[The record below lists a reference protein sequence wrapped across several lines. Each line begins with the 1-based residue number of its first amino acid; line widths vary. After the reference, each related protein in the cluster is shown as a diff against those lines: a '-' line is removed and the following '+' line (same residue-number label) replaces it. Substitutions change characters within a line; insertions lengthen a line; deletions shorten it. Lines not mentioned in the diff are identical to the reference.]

1 MAKWVA
7 VTGKVV
13 LLFASLCIQSSCIWA
28 QSKSAVTEDGPD
40 QELKEFRIDDLEARL
55 PTMEPEQG
63 EYFAGVLANRAGRI
77 PESIRLLK
85 SVLPSIRTSHPDR
98 TAVAL
103 QALADDYIKN
113 FQYGDAAQ
121 VYDDLLTHF
130 SSQLGPDELKGA
142 KDDVGLARILREAPA
157 QTVTWDGAVRL
168 KTERNPLN
176 SMNVDLT
183 VNGVQGPWL
192 LDTGANFSVVSKSFA
207 ERLGLKFL
215 PGVTQT
221 QAGLTG
227 IENPLRVA
235 LLPTLRMGGATLH
248 NVVVLV
254 LDDANLNIN
263 LGKQAYQINGI
274 IGYPVF
280 QALRTI
286 TFLHD
291 GEFEAGDEARAAGIG
306 ARMYMN
312 YLTPIVECKVEGR
325 DLPFSFDTGADSTDL
340 LVRYYQRFHSAS
352 KGWKRSKTMSAGA
365 GGVVKQEI
373 YIQPHVRLGIGDKT
387 VTLERVPIHTSAT
400 GTDIADLYGNLGQ
413 DVVANFESF
422 TLDFS
427 TMTFSLGNLL
437 APDKANQA
445 ADMAAIVKITKAYAE
460 VHMNRDETAIDAV
473 AAVMADGFYYHDRT
487 RGVMGSKDE
496 ILASI
501 KSKDFVT
508 ESISFK
514 PYIVRIFGST
524 AIAQS
529 VNRVI
534 GAIGGNAFSS
544 PFVSVDIFAKRSG
557 RWIWVGSENDKI
569 GDEVSDKLLCNGEVC
584 KPNQAAFVVDS
595 STAPALA
602 HEAISAGGAAD
613 RAAIVSI
620 TKDFA
625 GMQVTKNKAT
635 FDAVSATM
643 ADDFYFYDHTA
654 GTIGSKQEILTAMK
668 SRLESKE
675 DVAASFDFKPSMIRI
690 FGSTGIAK
698 YNLTVD
704 GALNGKAYRKS
715 KVIVDVF
722 EKRNDRWIW
731 IGTESEDVGDRVS
744 EEVLCN
750 GTICTPNQN
759 GFVEKRLVGT

>member
-1 MAKWVA
+1 MEYDTITLLNILYFIQRRSTDSLLERNFKHSQSLPIETAKKEQKMAKWVA
-7 VTGKVV
+7 VTSKVI

-192 LDTGANFSVVSKSFA
+192 LDTGANLSVVSKSFA

-263 LGKQAYQINGI
+263 LGKPAYQINGI

-286 TFLHD
+286 TFLRD
-291 GEFEAGDEARAAGIG
+291 GEFEAGDEARAAGTG

-312 YLTPIVECKVEGR
+312 QLTPIVECKVEGR
-325 DLPFSFDTGADSTDL
+325 DLPFSFDSGASSTDL
-340 LVRYYQRFHSAS
+340 LVRYYQQFHSAS

-365 GGVVKQEI
+365 GGVVKRKI
-373 YIQPHVRLGIGDKT
+373 YIQPQVKLGIGDKT
-387 VTLERVPIHTSAT
+387 LTLEKVPIYTSGT
-400 GTDIADLYGNLGQ
+400 GTDTNEQLYGNLGQ
-413 DVVANFESF
+413 DVVADFESF

-427 TMTFSLGNLL
+427 TMTLSLGKLL
-437 APDKANQA
+437 APDKAN
-445 ADMAAIVKITKAYAE
+445 
-460 VHMNRDETAIDAV
+460 
-473 AAVMADGFYYHDRT
+473 
-487 RGVMGSKDE
+487 
-496 ILASI
+496 
-501 KSKDFVT
+501 
-508 ESISFK
+508 
-514 PYIVRIFGST
+514 P
-524 AIAQS
+524 
-529 VNRVI
+529 
-534 GAIGGNAFSS
+534 
-544 PFVSVDIFAKRSG
+544 
-557 RWIWVGSENDKI
+557 
-569 GDEVSDKLLCNGEVC
+569 
-584 KPNQAAFVVDS
+584 
-595 STAPALA
+595 
-602 HEAISAGGAAD
+602 
-613 RAAIVSI
+613 
-620 TKDFA
+620 
-625 GMQVTKNKAT
+625 
-635 FDAVSATM
+635 
-643 ADDFYFYDHTA
+643 
-654 GTIGSKQEILTAMK
+654 KQ
-668 SRLESKE
+668 
-675 DVAASFDFKPSMIRI
+675 
-690 FGSTGIAK
+690 
-698 YNLTVD
+698 
-704 GALNGKAYRKS
+704 
-715 KVIVDVF
+715 
-722 EKRNDRWIW
+722 
-731 IGTESEDVGDRVS
+731 
-744 EEVLCN
+744 
-750 GTICTPNQN
+750 
-759 GFVEKRLVGT
+759 

>member
-7 VTGKVV
+7 VIGKVV
-13 LLFASLCIQSSCIWA
+13 LLFASLCIQASCTWA

-40 QELKEFRIDDLEARL
+40 QELKEFRLGDLEARL
-55 PTMEPEQG
+55 PTMEPVPER
-63 EYFAGVLANRAGRI
+63 EYFAGVLANREGRI
-77 PESIRLLK
+77 PESIQLLK
-85 SVLPSIRTSHPDR
+85 SVLPGIRTSHPDR
-98 TAVAL
+98 AAVAL
-103 QALADDYIKN
+103 QALADDYIKS

-130 SSQLGPDELKGA
+130 SGQLGPDELKGT
-142 KDDVGLARILREAPA
+142 KDDAGLARILREAPA

-192 LDTGANFSVVSKSFA
+192 LDTGANLSVVSKSFA

-235 LLPTLRMGGATLH
+235 LLPTLPMGGATLH
-248 NVVVLV
+248 NVVALV

-291 GEFEAGDEARAAGIG
+291 GEFEAGDEARAAGTG

-312 YLTPIVECKVEGR
+312 QLTPIIECKVEGS
-325 DLPFSFDTGADSTDL
+325 DLPFSFDTGASSTDL
-340 LVRYYQRFHSAS
+340 LVRYYQQFHSAS

-365 GGVVKQEI
+365 GGVVKRKI
-373 YIQPHVRLGIGDKT
+373 YIQPQVKIGIGDKT
-387 VTLERVPIHTSAT
+387 VTLEKVPIYTSGT
-400 GTDIADLYGNLGQ
+400 GTDTNEQLYGNLGQ
-413 DVVANFESF
+413 DVVADFESF

-437 APDKANQA
+437 PPDKANQA

-460 VHMNRDETAIDAV
+460 VHMNKDEAAIDAV

-514 PYIVRIFGST
+514 PYIVRMFGST

-529 VNRVI
+529 VNRVN
-534 GAIGGNAFSS
+534 GAIGGKAFSS
-544 PFVSVDIFAKRSG
+544 PFVSVDIFTKRSG

-569 GDEVSDKLLCNGEVC
+569 GDKVSDKLLCNGAIC

-620 TKDFA
+620 AKDFV
-625 GMQVTKNKAT
+625 GMQVTKDKAT
-635 FDAVSATM
+635 FDRLSASM
-643 ADDFYFYDHTA
+643 ADDFYLYDHTA
-654 GTIGSKQEILTAMK
+654 GTIDSKQEILTAMK

-675 DVAASFDFKPSMIRI
+675 DVAASFDFKPSIIRI

-698 YNLTVD
+698 YNPTVD

-715 KVIVDVF
+715 RVIVDVF

-731 IGTESEDVGDRVS
+731 IGAESEDVGDRVS
-744 EEVLCN
+744 ENVLCS
-750 GTICTPNQN
+750 GTICTPNQH
-759 GFVEKRLVGT
+759 GFVVKR

>member
-7 VTGKVV
+7 VIGKVV
-13 LLFASLCIQSSCIWA
+13 LLFASLGIQSSCTWA

-40 QELKEFRIDDLEARL
+40 LELKEFRLDDLEARL
-55 PTMEPEQG
+55 PTMEPVLER

-98 TAVAL
+98 AALAL
-103 QALADDYIKN
+103 QALADDYIKS

-121 VYDDLLTHF
+121 VYDDLLAHF
-130 SSQLGPDELKGA
+130 STQLGPDELKGA
-142 KDDVGLARILREAPA
+142 KDDAGLARILREAPA

-192 LDTGANFSVVSKSFA
+192 LDTGANLSVVSKSFA
-207 ERLGLKFL
+207 ERLGLNFL

-291 GEFEAGDEARAAGIG
+291 GEFEAGDEARAAGTG

-312 YLTPIVECKVEGR
+312 YLTPIVECKIEGR
-325 DLPFSFDTGADSTDL
+325 NLPFSFDSGASSTDL
-340 LVRYYQRFHSAS
+340 LVRYYQQFHSAS

-365 GGVVKQEI
+365 GGVVKRKI
-373 YIQPHVRLGIGDKT
+373 YIQPQVKLGIGDKT
-387 VTLERVPIHTSAT
+387 VTLEKVPIYTSGT
-400 GTDIADLYGNLGQ
+400 GTDTNDELYGNLGQ
-413 DVVANFESF
+413 DVVADFESF

-427 TMTFSLGNLL
+427 TMTFSLGSLL

-460 VHMNRDETAIDAV
+460 VHMNKDEAAIDAV

-529 VNRVI
+529 VNRVN
-534 GAIGGNAFSS
+534 GAIGGKAFSS
-544 PFVSVDIFAKRSG
+544 PFVSVDIFTKRSSQ
-557 RWIWVGSENDKI
+557 WIWVGSENDKI
-569 GDEVSDKLLCNGEVC
+569 GDKVSDKLLCNGAIC

-620 TKDFA
+620 AKDFV
-625 GMQVTKNKAT
+625 GMQVTKDKTT
-635 FDAVSATM
+635 FDRLSASM

-654 GTIGSKQEILTAMK
+654 GTIDSKQEILTEMK

-675 DVAASFDFKPSMIRI
+675 DIAPSFDFKPSMIRI

-698 YNLTVD
+698 YDITVD
-704 GALNGKAYRKS
+704 RALNGKADRKS
-715 KVIVDVF
+715 RVIVDVF

-731 IGTESEDVGDRVS
+731 IGAESEDVGDRVS

-750 GTICTPNQN
+750 GTICTPNQH
-759 GFVEKRLVGT
+759 GFVVKR

>member
-7 VTGKVV
+7 VIGKVV
-13 LLFASLCIQSSCIWA
+13 LLFASLGIQSSCTWA

-40 QELKEFRIDDLEARL
+40 LELKEFRLDDLEARL
-55 PTMEPEQG
+55 PTMEPVLER

-98 TAVAL
+98 TALAL
-103 QALADDYIKN
+103 QALADDYIKS

-121 VYDDLLTHF
+121 VYDDLLAHF
-130 SSQLGPDELKGA
+130 STQLGPDELKGA
-142 KDDVGLARILREAPA
+142 KDDAGLARILREAPA

-192 LDTGANFSVVSKSFA
+192 LDTGANLSVVSKSFA
-207 ERLGLKFL
+207 ERLGLNFL

-235 LLPTLRMGGATLH
+235 LLPTLPMGGATLH

-291 GEFEAGDEARAAGIG
+291 GEFEAGDEARAAGTG

-312 YLTPIVECKVEGR
+312 YLTPIVECKIEGR
-325 DLPFSFDTGADSTDL
+325 NLPFSFDSGASSTDL
-340 LVRYYQRFHSAS
+340 LVRYYQQFHSAS

-365 GGVVKQEI
+365 GGVVKRKI
-373 YIQPHVRLGIGDKT
+373 YIQPQVKLGIGDKT
-387 VTLERVPIHTSAT
+387 VTLEKVPIYTSGT
-400 GTDIADLYGNLGQ
+400 GTDTNDELYGNLGQ
-413 DVVANFESF
+413 DVVADFESF

-427 TMTFSLGNLL
+427 TMTFSLGSLL

-460 VHMNRDETAIDAV
+460 VHMNKDEAAIDAV

-529 VNRVI
+529 VNRVN
-534 GAIGGNAFSS
+534 GAIGGKAFSS
-544 PFVSVDIFAKRSG
+544 PFVSVDIFTKRSSQ
-557 RWIWVGSENDKI
+557 WIWVGSENDKI
-569 GDEVSDKLLCNGEVC
+569 GDKVSDKLLCNGAIC

-620 TKDFA
+620 AKDFV
-625 GMQVTKNKAT
+625 GMQVTKDKTT
-635 FDAVSATM
+635 FDRLSASM

-654 GTIGSKQEILTAMK
+654 GTIDSKQEILTEMK

-675 DVAASFDFKPSMIRI
+675 DIAPSFDFKPSMIRI

-698 YNLTVD
+698 YDITVD
-704 GALNGKAYRKS
+704 RALNGKADRKS
-715 KVIVDVF
+715 RVIVDVF

-731 IGTESEDVGDRVS
+731 IGAESEDVGDRVS

-750 GTICTPNQN
+750 GTICTPNQH
-759 GFVEKRLVGT
+759 GFVVKR

>member
-7 VTGKVV
+7 VIGKVV
-13 LLFASLCIQSSCIWA
+13 LLFASLGIQSSCTWA

-40 QELKEFRIDDLEARL
+40 LELKEFRLDDLEARL
-55 PTMEPEQG
+55 PTMEPVLER

-98 TAVAL
+98 AALAL
-103 QALADDYIKN
+103 QALADDYIKS

-121 VYDDLLTHF
+121 VYDDLLAHF
-130 SSQLGPDELKGA
+130 STQLGPDELKGA
-142 KDDVGLARILREAPA
+142 KDDAGLARILREAPA

-192 LDTGANFSVVSKSFA
+192 LDTGANLSVVSKSFA
-207 ERLGLKFL
+207 ERLGLNFL

-235 LLPTLRMGGATLH
+235 LLPTLPMGGATLH

-291 GEFEAGDEARAAGIG
+291 GEFEAGDEARAAGTG

-312 YLTPIVECKVEGR
+312 YLTPIVECKIEGR
-325 DLPFSFDTGADSTDL
+325 NLPFSFDSGASSTDL
-340 LVRYYQRFHSAS
+340 LVRYYQQFHSAS

-365 GGVVKQEI
+365 GGVVKRKI
-373 YIQPHVRLGIGDKT
+373 YIQPQVKLGIGDKT
-387 VTLERVPIHTSAT
+387 VTLEKVPIYTSGT
-400 GTDIADLYGNLGQ
+400 GTDTNDELYGNLGQ
-413 DVVANFESF
+413 DVVADFESF

-427 TMTFSLGNLL
+427 TMTFSLGSLL

-460 VHMNRDETAIDAV
+460 VHMNKDEAAIDAV

-529 VNRVI
+529 VNRVN
-534 GAIGGNAFSS
+534 GAIGGKAFSS
-544 PFVSVDIFAKRSG
+544 PFVSVDIFTKRSSQ
-557 RWIWVGSENDKI
+557 WIWVGSENDKI
-569 GDEVSDKLLCNGEVC
+569 GDKVSDKLLCNGAIC

-620 TKDFA
+620 AKDFV
-625 GMQVTKNKAT
+625 GMQVTKDKTT
-635 FDAVSATM
+635 FDRLSASM

-654 GTIGSKQEILTAMK
+654 GTIDSKQEILTEMK

-675 DVAASFDFKPSMIRI
+675 DIAPSFDFKPSMIRI

-698 YNLTVD
+698 YDITVD
-704 GALNGKAYRKS
+704 RALNGKADRKS
-715 KVIVDVF
+715 RVIVDVF

-731 IGTESEDVGDRVS
+731 IGAESEDVGDRVS

-750 GTICTPNQN
+750 GTICTPNQH
-759 GFVEKRLVGT
+759 GFVVKR

>member
-7 VTGKVV
+7 VLGKVV
-13 LLFASLCIQSSCIWA
+13 LLFASLCIQSSCTWA
-28 QSKSAVTEDGPD
+28 QSKSAVTEEGPD
-40 QELKEFRIDDLEARL
+40 QELREFRLGDLEARL
-55 PTMEPEQG
+55 PTMQPVLER

-98 TAVAL
+98 AVVAL
-103 QALADDYIKN
+103 QALADDYIKS

-121 VYDDLLTHF
+121 VYDDLLAHF

-142 KDDVGLARILREAPA
+142 KDDAGLARILREAPA

-192 LDTGANFSVVSKSFA
+192 LDTGANLSVVSKSFA
-207 ERLGLKFL
+207 ERLGLKPL

-227 IENPLRVA
+227 TENPLRVA
-235 LLPTLRMGGATLH
+235 LLPTLPMGGATLH

-254 LDDANLNIN
+254 LDDANLNID

-291 GEFEAGDEARAAGIG
+291 GEFEAGDEARAAGTR

-312 YLTPIVECKVEGR
+312 QLTPIIECKVEGR
-325 DLPFSFDTGADSTDL
+325 DLPFSFDTGAASTDL
-340 LVRYYQRFHSAS
+340 LVRYYQQFHSAS

-365 GGVVKQEI
+365 GGVVKRKI
-373 YIQPHVRLGIGDKT
+373 YMQPQVKLGIGDKT
-387 VTLERVPIHTSAT
+387 VTLEKVPIYTSGT
-400 GTDIADLYGNLGQ
+400 GTDTNEQLYGNLGQ
-413 DVVANFESF
+413 DVVADFESF

-437 APDKANQA
+437 PPDKANQA

-460 VHMNRDETAIDAV
+460 VHMNKDEAAIDAV

-487 RGVMGSKDE
+487 RGVMGSKEE

-508 ESISFK
+508 EAISFK
-514 PYIVRIFGST
+514 PYIVRIVGST

-529 VNRVI
+529 VNRVK
-534 GAIGGNAFSS
+534 GAIGGKAFSS
-544 PFVSVDIFAKRSG
+544 PFLSVDIFTKRSG

-569 GDEVSDKLLCNGEVC
+569 GDKVSDKLLCNGAIC

-602 HEAISAGGAAD
+602 HEAISADGAAD
-613 RAAIVSI
+613 KAAIVSI
-620 TKDFA
+620 AKDFV
-625 GMQVTKNKAT
+625 GMQVTKDKAT
-635 FDAVSATM
+635 FDRLSASM

-654 GTIGSKQEILTAMK
+654 GTIGSKQEILTTMK

-675 DVAASFDFKPSMIRI
+675 DVAASFAFEPSMIRI

-698 YNLTVD
+698 YNVTVD

-715 KVIVDVF
+715 RVSVDVF
-722 EKRNDRWIW
+722 DKRNDRWIW
-731 IGTESEDVGDRVS
+731 IGAESEDVGDRVS
-744 EEVLCN
+744 EHVLCS
-750 GTICTPNQN
+750 GTICTPNQH
-759 GFVEKRLVGT
+759 GFVVER

>member
-1 MAKWVA
+1 MPKSVA
-7 VTGKVV
+7 MIGKVA
-13 LLFASLCIQSSCIWA
+13 LLFASLWIIRLSFSFA
-28 QSKSAVTEDGPD
+28 QGKSAVTENGPD
-40 QELKEFRIDDLEARL
+40 QELKEFRLDDLEARL
-55 PTMEPEQG
+55 PTMEPGPERD
-63 EYFAGVLANRAGRI
+63 YFAGMLANRGGHI
-77 PESIRLLK
+77 PDSIQLLNR
-85 SVLPSIRTSHPDR
+85 VLPSIRTSRPDR
-98 TAVAL
+98 AVVAL
-103 QALADDYIKN
+103 LTLADDYIKN

-121 VYDDLLTHF
+121 IYDDLLAHF
-130 SSQLGPDELKGA
+130 SSQLRPDELKGA
-142 KDDVGLARILREAPA
+142 KDDAGLARILRETPA

-192 LDTGANFSVVSKSFA
+192 LDTGANLSVVSKSFA
-207 ERLGLKFL
+207 ERLGLKPL

-227 IENPLRVA
+227 TENPLRVA
-235 LLPTLRMGGATLH
+235 LLPTLPMGGATLH

-254 LDDANLNIN
+254 LDDANLNID

-291 GEFEAGDEARAAGIG
+291 GEFEAGDEARAAGTR

-312 YLTPIVECKVEGR
+312 QLTPIIECKVEGR
-325 DLPFSFDTGADSTDL
+325 DLPFSFDTGAASTDL
-340 LVRYYQRFHSAS
+340 LVRYYQQFHSAS

-365 GGVVKQEI
+365 GGVVKRKI
-373 YIQPHVRLGIGDKT
+373 YMQPQVKLGIGDKT
-387 VTLERVPIHTSAT
+387 VTLEKVPIYTSGT
-400 GTDIADLYGNLGQ
+400 GTDTNEQLYGNLGQ
-413 DVVANFESF
+413 DVVADFESF

-437 APDKANQA
+437 PPDKANQA

-460 VHMNRDETAIDAV
+460 VHMNKDEAAIDAV

-487 RGVMGSKDE
+487 RGVMGSKEE

-508 ESISFK
+508 EAISFK
-514 PYIVRIFGST
+514 PYIVRIVGST

-529 VNRVI
+529 VNRVK
-534 GAIGGNAFSS
+534 GAIGGKAFSS
-544 PFVSVDIFAKRSG
+544 PFLSVDIFTKRSG

-569 GDEVSDKLLCNGEVC
+569 GDKVSDKLLCNGAIC

-595 STAPALA
+595 SSAPALA
-602 HEAISAGGAAD
+602 HEAISVGGAAD
-613 RAAIVSI
+613 GAGIVSI
-620 TKDFA
+620 AKDFV
-625 GMQVTKNKAT
+625 GMQVTRDKAT
-635 FDAVSATM
+635 FDRLSASM

-654 GTIGSKQEILTAMK
+654 GTIGSKQEILTTMK

-675 DVAASFDFKPSMIRI
+675 DVAASFAFEPSMIRI

-698 YNLTVD
+698 YNVTVD

-715 KVIVDVF
+715 RVIVDVF

-731 IGTESEDVGDRVS
+731 IGAESEDVGDRVS
-744 EEVLCN
+744 ENVLCS
-750 GTICTPNQN
+750 GTICTPNQH
-759 GFVEKRLVGT
+759 GFVVER